1 MSADGLITA
10 EANTLLDTLG
20 AAFPYFQLH
29 TGFPGAAGTAN
40 VAGNTTRKQAT
51 WNAAASASKT
61 TSADLAWT
69 SVSTSETYTHVTGW
83 SAASGGTCGWSGP
96 LTAPAV
102 TAGDNFTITAGTYSL
117 AFTPAS

>member
-10 EANTLLDTLG
+10 EANTLLDTFG
-20 AAFPYFQLH
+20 TAFPWVQLH

-40 VAGNTTRKQAT
+40 VAGNTVRKQAT
-51 WNAAASASKT
+51 WNTAASATKT

-69 SVSTSETYTHVTGW
+69 SVSTSETYTHVTYW
-83 SAASGGTCGWSGP
+83 SASSGGTCGGSGP

-102 TAGDNFTITAGTYSL
+102 TAGDNFTITAGSLAL